1 MNSQRDRLSAEEGKD
16 MNKPFATVEDIQR
29 LYRPLS
35 AAEQERADALLPLV
49 SDEIRVLGRNY
60 GKDIDARIKVDS
72 AYESVVKIVTCDVT
86 FRILRQNT
94 EGDAMSQE
102 SQSALGYSWS
112 GTFAVAGGGIAN
124 SILNNDLKKLGLLK
138 QKMGSEFIWQ
148 GYQESV

>member
-1 MNSQRDRLSAEEGKD
+1 M
-16 MNKPFATVEDIQR
+16 
-29 LYRPLS
+29 
-35 AAEQERADALLPLV
+35 
-49 SDEIRVLGRNY
+49 LGRNY

-102 SQSALGYSWS
+102 SQSGLGYSWS
-112 GTFAVAGGGIAN
+112 GTFAVVGGGIAN

>member
-1 MNSQRDRLSAEEGKD
+1 

-35 AAEQERADALLPLV
+35 AAEQDRADALLPLV

-102 SQSALGYSWS
+102 SQSALGYSWA